1 MFIIY
6 KMNSS
11 NIIKSKLPN
20 RLLYDKIKSVISDK
34 KISILNSI
42 QLLTLLIEEVE
53 KFDNMYGNEK
63 KQYVIN
69 TLEEIAKGDDG
80 ILGTEDDIIP
90 TYIYE
95 SLKILIESNLISDI
109 IDNMI
114 NIYNK
119 KSKSSNFCC
128 I

>member
-6 KMNSS
+6 KMNNS
-11 NIIKSKLPN
+11 NIAKSKLPN

-90 TYIYE
+90 PYIYE

>member
-1 MFIIY
+1 
-6 KMNSS
+6 MNSS

-90 TYIYE
+90 QYIYE

>member
-1 MFIIY
+1 
-6 KMNSS
+6 MNTS
-11 NIIKSKLPN
+11 NVIAKSKLPN
-20 RLLYDKIKSVISDK
+20 KILYDRIKSIIDNK
-34 KISILNSI
+34 KITILNSI
-42 QLLTLLIEEVE
+42 QLLTLLIDEVE
-53 KFDNMYGNEK
+53 KIGNLYGNEK

-80 ILGTEDDIIP
+80 IIGTDDDIIP
-90 TYIYE
+90 EYIYE

-119 KSKSSNFCC
+119 SSKKSCFCC

>member
-1 MFIIY
+1 
-6 KMNSS
+6 MNTS
-11 NIIKSKLPN
+11 NIISKSKLPN
-20 RLLYDKIKSVISDK
+20 KILYDRIKSLIGDK
-34 KISILNSI
+34 KITILNSI

-53 KFDNMYGNEK
+53 KFGNLYGNEK

-80 ILGTEDDIIP
+80 IIGTDDDIIP
-90 TYIYE
+90 EYIYE

-119 KSKSSNFCC
+119 SSKKSCFCC